1 MASMS
6 QPLTLCFY
14 AVPQNKGVVAAL
26 KSEFS
31 RVPNVQLFLPT
42 SEAELLESP
51 LFGHIDICLLF
62 FTPPEVLNL
71 ILTRNP
77 VQWVHSFSAGITRYM
92 TPELTAS
99 RAAMTCSKGLV
110 SEELAAFAFAAM
122 LHFAKHGDKLQA
134 NKEAKVW
141 EFFEMSVLCGKTILI
156 LGYGN
161 IGEAVGR
168 IAKTAFQMRVI
179 GVKRTPQPCNY
190 AEAVFS
196 LEALHTL
203 LPTADVVVMCL
214 PDTPTTRHIISNAEL
229 ALMQTTAVLINL
241 GRGQQLDESALISHL
256 QTNKI
261 AGAAL
266 DVTDQEPL
274 PVDSPLWQCPNLLLS
289 PHCAGLFEGVEATA
303 VEQFTE
309 ELEGFRQGR
318 LAQSRRLVDREQ
330 GY

>member
-1 MASMS
+1 MS
-6 QPLTLCFY
+6 QPLTICFY
-14 AVPQNKGVVAAL
+14 AVPRNKGVAAAL

-31 RVPNVQLFLPT
+31 AAPNVQLFLPT

-51 LFGHIDICLLF
+51 FFGHIDICLVL

-71 ILTRNP
+71 VLTHNP
-77 VQWVHSFSAGITRYM
+77 VQWVHSFSAGVTRYI
-92 TPELTAS
+92 TPEFAAS
-99 RAAMTCSKGLV
+99 RAPMTCSKGLV
-110 SEELAAFAFAAM
+110 SEGLAEFAFAAM

-134 NKEAKVW
+134 NKEAKMW
-141 EFFEMSVLCGKTILI
+141 EFFEMNVLCGKTILI

-179 GVKRTPQPCNY
+179 GVKRTPHPCNF

-203 LPTADVVVMCL
+203 LPSADVIVMCL
-214 PDTPTTRHIISNAEL
+214 PDTPTTHHVISTAEL

-241 GRGQQLDESALISHL
+241 GRGQQLDESALITHL
-256 QTNKI
+256 QANKI

-274 PVDSPLWQCPNLLLS
+274 PTDNPLWDCPNLLLS
-289 PHCAGLFEGVEATA
+289 PHCAGLFEGVEADA

-318 LAQSRRLVDREQ
+318 LEQSRRLVDREQ